1 MTNKFISRWLFNRL
15 FRGFFLV
22 FILGLSSLSLAVDTD
37 SDGIEDSS
45 DLDDDNDGY
54 SDAEELSEGTDPL
67 DANSTPMGGLS
78 LTLIKA
84 YLDKQKSALPPL
96 TSDSLPPLVF
106 DTFFDNFVT
115 NISSLGYN
123 KVTYRVGVNN
133 DTIWRN
139 GNYVVK
145 DYGFANITIDGSH
158 GGKDLNNPDS
168 DEYSAGGAWMTN
180 ASYVIENDINADG
193 HSDFLLWLQTFGD
206 RNTVPGTRVL
216 QFINNREGQFGLDC
230 GVFPG
235 KICPLVFGQDSTMTN
250 MGWFNNEDAPVQDY
264 NMGVYHQFDF
274 NGDGRKDLFN
284 TGNLW
289 LTSFDSFLESNSNL
303 PDFMLENLNADG
315 VDVGL
320 FVHDHAVGD
329 LNNDGHLDI
338 FMPNTRPV
346 SGLGENG
353 GDGYSFIM
361 FNDGLGGFKQTSF
374 KVGHEINFA
383 TSTAIDDFDGDGYG
397 DIVLGWSD
405 FVSIDGNSVG
415 GIHWGNT
422 ESDYKREYTA
432 LPTAYYDSNIAFDIA
447 VTDINS
453 DGLPDLVV
461 ANTRGDLYYVGHVLQ
476 FLINNGDRT
485 FTQSWLREEELIPD
499 IGNGVS
505 HIKIIDFNADG
516 REDILV
522 TSQDR
527 TYVLISDGQ
536 GSYTEENTFATPD
549 IRSIFSYLFP
559 IDVDNEN
566 GYDFVGLNI
575 LFKSDTQ
582 ISTDLFISLDTG
594 K

>member
-123 KVTYRVGVNN
+123 KVTYSVGVKSDNN
-133 DTIWRN
+133 WHN
-139 GNYVVK
+139 GNYIVK

-582 ISTDLFISLDTG
+582 ISTDLFLSVDTG

>member
-1 MTNKFISRWLFNRL
+1 MIYELTSRRFFTRL
-15 FRGFFLV
+15 FRICCLV
-22 FILGLSSLSLAVDTD
+22 FIIGLSSLTAAIDTD
-37 SDGIEDSS
+37 SDGVDDSS

-84 YLDKQKSALPPL
+84 YLDKQKSP
-96 TSDSLPPLVF
+96 LPPLVF

-145 DYGFANITIDGSH
+145 DYGFANITIDGDH

-168 DEYSAGGAWMTN
+168 KEYAGGSHWMTN

-193 HSDFLLWLQTFGD
+193 HSDFLLWPQTFGD

-235 KICPLVFGQDSTMTN
+235 KTCPLVFGQDSTMTN
-250 MGWFNNEDAPVQDY
+250 MGWFNNEDAPVQEY
-264 NMGVYHQFDF
+264 NVGVYHQFDL

-289 LTSFDSFLESNSNL
+289 FTSFDSFLESNSNL

-338 FMPNTRPV
+338 FMPNTRAV
-346 SGLGENG
+346 AGLGENG
-353 GDGYSFIM
+353 GDGYSFVM
-361 FNDGLGGFKQTSF
+361 FNDGLGGFKKTSF
-374 KVGHEINFA
+374 QVGHEVNFA

-397 DIVLGWSD
+397 DIVLGWSS
-405 FVSIDGNSVG
+405 FVSIDSNSVG
-415 GIHWGNT
+415 GIHWGNA

-485 FTQSWLREEELIPD
+485 FTQSWLREEELIPN
-499 IGNGVS
+499 INNGVS

-559 IDVDNEN
+559 IDVDNDYD
-566 GYDFVGLNI
+566 YDFVGLNI
-575 LFKSDTQ
+575 VSKSDTQ
-582 ISTDLFISLDTG
+582 ISTDLFISVDTG